1 MIARLW
7 SAQTTVA
14 LSHAYLHH
22 FEQAVQPQ
30 LQGLDGFLGA
40 TVCTR
45 SVPEAVEIL
54 VTTYWESFTAID
66 AFAGADREA
75 AVVAAEAAAL
85 LTSFDKRVG
94 HYEVAVAEFPAI
106 TGHTTK

>member
-1 MIARLW
+1 MIARFW
-7 SAQTTVA
+7 SAQTTAA

-30 LQGLDGFLGA
+30 LHGLDGFLGA

-45 SVPEAVEIL
+45 PAPDAVEIF
-54 VTTYWESFTAID
+54 VTTYWASLAAID

-85 LTSFDKRVG
+85 LTDFDKRVR
-94 HYEVAVAEFPAI
+94 HYEVAVADFPAI
-106 TGHTTK
+106 AGPTTK